1 MSNRR
6 ASACPVDAALELL
19 GRAWML
25 ETIRELL
32 DGPRHFVELRN
43 ATGCPSASTFTRR
56 LRVLENEDIVAR
68 EVVSLTPPSVRYE
81 LTEKGQGLASVM
93 GELSLWAERWLVT
106 PGATPPPA
114 HDGSRERILEMT

>member
-1 MSNRR
+1 MSSS
-6 ASACPVDAALELL
+6 SATTCPIDLALALL

-56 LRVLENEDIVAR
+56 LRVLEAEEIVAR
-68 EVVSLTPPSVRYE
+68 EVVSLTPPSVRYA
-81 LTEKGQGLASVM
+81 LTEKGQGLASVLR
-93 GELSLWAERWLVT
+93 ELSVWAERWLV
-106 PGATPPPA
+106 PDGAVPPPDHIPA
-114 HDGSRERILEMT
+114 RVLERA

>member
-1 MSNRR
+1 MIGRR
-6 ASACPVDAALELL
+6 DSECPVSIALELL

-56 LRVLENEDIVAR
+56 LRVLEEEDIIAR
-68 EVVSLTPPSVRYE
+68 EVVSLSPPSVRYA
-81 LTEKGQGLASVM
+81 LTEKGEGLGAVM
-93 GELSLWAERWLVT
+93 GELSLWAERWLV
-106 PGATPPPA
+106 PEGAVPPEPHVDA
-114 HDGSRERILEMT
+114 TARVLEMT